1 MDYFFIS
8 LLSALGLHCCA
19 PAFSSCREWQLL
31 SSHDVQA
38 SHCFSCRKAWA
49 LRHLSSVAAVPRL

>member
-49 LRHLSSVAAVPRL
+49 LRHLSS